1 MGKLNLNSN
10 VDIPKINGPLNLDE
24 FGTITI
30 PLWMRTR
37 LDLKQNELLLC
48 AIIFSFSQDGSS
60 EFYGS
65 RKYLSDVLGCS
76 IDTID
81 RTLKKLMDKD
91 IINKRVEDINGV
103 KFPRYSFNFNCI
115 TKTAENNIPLKS
127 GTGTRNS
134 GSQALNSGTIYINN
148 INNNNNNINNIVPE
162 NQVPHPEN
170 EKTSKEV
177 FNQLK
182 SKKGT
187 KYSTKN
193 VIDELFSHYE
203 ELYNCKYPES
213 NFSKL
218 TVQIQKLQED
228 YGCTLNELSTKIIE
242 WMDYW
247 KSSDWQQEDGNFILP
262 TAVWVRN
269 KLDSKVPKNGNSK
282 KTTYDIQQSN
292 STYKS
297 NNRRMGEM

>member
-1 MGKLNLNSN
+1 MALKDDNFFVIQGWMINKLDINNKELLVFALIHSFTQ
-10 VDIPKINGPLNLDE
+10 VDDTWFTGSINYIAECTKSSRSTTMNALSSLLEKQLIIREEVEVDFANYKYYKYRINRDKLDE
-24 FGTITI
+24 ILYRGI
-30 PLWMRTR
+30 
-37 LDLKQNELLLC
+37 
-48 AIIFSFSQDGSS
+48 
-60 EFYGS
+60 
-65 RKYLSDVLGCS
+65 
-76 IDTID
+76 
-81 RTLKKLMDKD
+81 
-91 IINKRVEDINGV
+91 
-103 KFPRYSFNFNCI
+103 
-115 TKTAENNIPLKS
+115 ENNTPGVEITPVSVESTPNK
-127 GTGTRNS
+127 
-134 GSQALNSGTIYINN
+134 YILSNN
-148 INNNNNNINNIVPE
+148 INNNNNNINNIVPKICGGSE
-162 NQVPHPEN
+162 NI
-170 EKTSKEV
+170 EKSSKEV

-282 KTTYDIQQSN
+282 KVTYDVPN
-292 STYKS
+292 SKPIHKT
-297 NNRRMGEM
+297 NNRRIED

>member
-76 IDTID
+76 LNTVDNL
-81 RTLKKLMDKD
+81 LKKLTEKD
-91 IINKRVEDINGV
+91 IITKRVEDINGV

-115 TKTAENNIPLKS
+115 TKTDENNIPQNLCNPPQNL
-127 GTGTRNS
+127 GVQT
-134 GSQALNSGTIYINN
+134 QNSGTIYINN
-148 INNNNNNINNIVPE
+148 INNNNNNINNIVPKICGGSE
-162 NQVPHPEN
+162 NI
-170 EKTSKEV
+170 EKSSKEV

-282 KTTYDIQQSN
+282 KVTYDVPN
-292 STYKS
+292 SKPIHKT
-297 NNRRMGEM
+297 NNRRIED